1 MFDGRHC
8 TNKDLDLLV
17 KETNKIKQ
25 ILLKNTEK
33 CEKNEDL
40 QCFLTFIKRFDEQIA
55 HQLEIDVSIAGTDC
69 ERIVNAID
77 KYTNELKR
85 NVQVDILEHQ

>member
-17 KETNKIKQ
+17 KKTNKIKQ

-33 CEKNEDL
+33 CEINEDL
-40 QCFLTFIKRFDEQIA
+40 QCFLAFIRRFDVQIA
-55 HQLEIDVSIAGTDC
+55 FQLETDINSAGTDC
-69 ERIVNAID
+69 ERIINAID
-77 KYTNELKR
+77 KHTNELKR
-85 NVQVDILEHQ
+85 NVQVDIFEHR

>member
-8 TNKDLDLLV
+8 TNKDLNLLV

-40 QCFLTFIKRFDEQIA
+40 RCFLAFIRRFDEQIA
-55 HQLEIDVSIAGTDC
+55 HQLEIDISIAGTDC